1 MELLSGNR
9 ISKNSLFMDKEKLT
23 IPKRV
28 TLVKELKIKLMQKEV
43 SSKKCN
49 KESILHILQQMVKNL
64 ESSMLH

>member
-28 TLVKELKIKLMQKEV
+28 TLVKELKIKLMYKEV

-49 KESILHILQQMVKNL
+49 REKSLHILQQRVKNS